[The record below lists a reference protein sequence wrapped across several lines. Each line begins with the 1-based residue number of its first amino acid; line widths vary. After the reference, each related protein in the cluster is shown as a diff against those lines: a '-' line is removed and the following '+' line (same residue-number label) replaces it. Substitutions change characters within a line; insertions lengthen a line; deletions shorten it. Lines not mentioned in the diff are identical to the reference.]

1 MAEKLALLGGT
12 PVRQE
17 PFPGW
22 AVFDETERNALIDV
36 LESGQWNVGE
46 KVTEFEQKYAA
57 YQTAK
62 YGIACTSGTTALEIA
77 MIAAGIGAGDEVIVS
92 PYTFMASVSSI
103 LRVNAL
109 PVFCDVELE
118 TYNLDP
124 EKIEPLLTDKTKALM
139 PVHFSGL
146 ICDMDR
152 INAIADQHGLKVIED
167 AAHCWG
173 SFWKGKGAGA
183 LGDAGG
189 FSFQMSKN
197 ITAGEGGIVL
207 TDDQELAARATAF
220 GNCGRGFDDPWFGRF
235 LMGTNL
241 RMTAWQ
247 AAVLLVQLGRLQEQV
262 EVRERNGRYL
272 DRQLAGIEGIRQIRE
287 DDRQTQRSY
296 HLYQYR
302 YVQEEFGGL
311 PREKFF
317 EAAKA
322 EGIDTYGGYPQ
333 PLHKMPLF
341 QRAGT
346 GREFCPLSCP
356 FHGKEVD
363 YREQSFPV
371 AEEVCRV
378 AGWMR
383 QSILLGTR
391 EDMDDIVEAFRKVRD
406 NVDQLL

>member
-1 MAEKLALLGGT
+1 MDDKLALLGGT

-22 AVFDETERNALIDV
+22 VVFDDAEREALIAV

-46 KVTEFEQKYAA
+46 KVTEFEEKYAE

-62 YGIACTSGTTALEIA
+62 FGVACTSGTTALEIA
-77 MIAAGIGAGDEVIVS
+77 MIASGIGAGDEVILS

-103 LRVNAL
+103 LRVNAV

-124 EKIEPLLTDKTKALM
+124 SKIEPLINEKTKAIM

-146 ICDMDR
+146 VCDMDR
-152 INAIADQHGLKVIED
+152 LNETAERHGLLVIED

-173 SFWKGKGAGA
+173 SSWKGKGAGA

-197 ITAGEGGIVL
+197 ITAGEGGIML
-207 TDDQELAARATAF
+207 TDNEELAAKAVAF
-220 GNCGRGFDDPWFGRF
+220 GNCGRGLDDPWFGRF
-235 LMGTNL
+235 LLGMNL

-247 AAVLLVQLGRLQEQV
+247 AAVMLAQLGRLQEQV

-272 DRQLAGIEGIRQIRE
+272 DAQLADIPGIEQIRE
-287 DDRQTQRSY
+287 DERQTQRSY

-302 YVQEEFGGL
+302 YVQKDFGGL
-311 PREKFF
+311 PRERFF
-317 EAAKA
+317 EAMKA
-322 EGIDTYGGYPQ
+322 EGIDTYGGYPH

-346 GREFCPLSCP
+346 GAEFCPISCP
-356 FHGKEVD
+356 YYGRDVD
-363 YREQSFPV
+363 YRQTDCPV
-371 AEEVCRV
+371 AEQVCRE

-391 EDMDDIVEAFRKVRD
+391 EDMDDIVAAFHKVRN
-406 NVDQLL
+406 NVEQLL